1 MGEAG
6 ALLTNATLLV
16 KLPATVGVKP
26 IENLAD
32 CPGGTVNGIVRP
44 LMLKPVPGPAACVT
58 IRLALPELLTVT
70 DWVLVAPTATLPKLT
85 LEGVT
90 EIRGCTPVPLI
101 EIGVGEFA
109 ASLINEMLPV
119 MLPIAPGVKLAVK
132 ALDWPGARVSGNARP
147 LNPKPLPL
155 TAA

>member
-1 MGEAG
+1 MGEVA

-44 LMLKPVPGPAACVT
+44 LALKPVPGPAACVT
-58 IRLALPELLTVT
+58 LRSALPGLLTVT
-70 DWVLVAPTATLPKLT
+70 VWVLVTPTGTLPKLT

-90 EIRGCTPVPLI
+90 EISGCTPVPLS
-101 EIGVGEFA
+101 EIVIDEF
-109 ASLINEMLPV
+109 
-119 MLPIAPGVKLAVK
+119 
-132 ALDWPGARVSGNARP
+132 
-147 LNPKPLPL
+147 
-155 TAA
+155 